1 MTASSADL
9 IKVRWPSG
17 DELSIPALWLRDSCP
32 CPDCRV
38 EQTQEKR
45 FHLANLTSL
54 SALNLDANEQGLS
67 VQWSD
72 GHKSY
77 FERSFFDSDYAQP
90 KQIWRPWS
98 DDFLPGRY
106 DFEAFQTDNAYAAQ
120 AIGEFL
126 ETGVL
131 IIENAPTEDKTLERM
146 SPRFGP
152 IREVLFERIHNVK
165 VDPKGYNVAHTSLGL
180 PPHNDFASYSWPPS
194 VQALHM
200 LGNEAVGG
208 NSTICDGWAVL
219 EEFRRDHPEE
229 FDTLCRVAVPFR
241 EFDEDNETFACEPII
256 TLNPRGEIL
265 SFRYSNQLMQTMDF
279 RDPETAVFYDAYYKL
294 SRALLNT
301 RFSRSFRLNGGE
313 MLVVASHRIL
323 HGREAITSSG
333 YRHLQDAYFEH
344 DNIRNMLTVLKRSH
358 V

>member
-1 MTASSADL
+1 MTASNADPL
-9 IKVRWPSG
+9 LVRWPSG
-17 DELSIPALWLRDSCP
+17 DELTVPALWLRDSCP
-32 CPDCRV
+32 CPECRV

-54 SALNLDANEQGLS
+54 SVLSLDADEQGLR

-72 GHKSY
+72 GHNSY
-77 FERSFFDSDYAQP
+77 FERSFFESDYAQP
-90 KQIWRPWS
+90 ERVWRAWS
-98 DDFLPGRY
+98 DHFLPGRY
-106 DFEAFQTDNAYAAQ
+106 DFEAFQTDNGYAAD

-126 ETGVL
+126 KTGVL
-131 IIENAPTEDKTLERM
+131 IIENAPTEEKTLERM

-165 VDPKGYNVAHTSLGL
+165 VDPAGYNVAHTNLGL

-194 VQALHM
+194 VQVLHM
-200 LGNEAVGG
+200 LSNEAAGG

-219 EEFRRDHPEE
+219 EEFRRDHPAE
-229 FDTLCRVAVPFR
+229 FGTLCKVAVPFR
-241 EFDEDNETFACEPII
+241 EFDENNETFACEPIV
-256 TLNPRGEIL
+256 TLNSRRQISVL
-265 SFRYSNQLMQTMDF
+265 RCSNQLVQTLDF
-279 RDPETAVFYDAYYKL
+279 RNPETAAFYDAYHKL
-294 SRALLNT
+294 SRALVNT

-323 HGREAITSSG
+323 HGREAITGSG